1 MIKAKQYFIENL
13 WKIEFYARTRWWLY
27 QDLGVQYDVKLGRNR
42 NVADPF
48 YAGYNIINIFDLR
61 S

>member
-13 WKIEFYARTRWWLY
+13 WKIEFDAKTRWWLY
-27 QDLGVQYDVKLGRNR
+27 QDLGVQYDAKLGRNR
-42 NVADPF
+42 YVADPF
-48 YAGYNIINIFDLR
+48 YVGHNMTKIFDLR